1 TLLNVLTH
9 RNNDKLRITGD
20 LFVNGRSVDPD
31 ALTSRSAYVQQ
42 DDLFIGMLT
51 VREQL
56 IFQAMLRM
64 DRHLTY
70 DQRMTRVDEVI
81 IELGLTK
88 CAETKIGVP
97 GRIKGISGGE
107 MKRL

>member
-1 TLLNVLTH
+1 TGICRPGELLAIMGASGAGKTTLLNVLTH

-20 LFVNGRSVDPD
+20 LFVNGHRVDPD

-56 IFQAMLRM
+56 IFQ
-64 DRHLTY
+64 
-70 DQRMTRVDEVI
+70 
-81 IELGLTK
+81 
-88 CAETKIGVP
+88 
-97 GRIKGISGGE
+97 
-107 MKRL
+107 